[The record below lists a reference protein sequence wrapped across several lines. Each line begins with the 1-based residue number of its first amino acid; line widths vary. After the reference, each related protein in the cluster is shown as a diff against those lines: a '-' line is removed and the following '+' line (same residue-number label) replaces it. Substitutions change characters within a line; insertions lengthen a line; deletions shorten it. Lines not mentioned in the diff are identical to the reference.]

1 MVGSVKVVCL
11 RMKPPAA
18 LRRADVRHHAAAAG
32 IGCVALML
40 DILVA
45 AYQSNHLQT

>member
-1 MVGSVKVVCL
+1 MSAYETPC
-11 RMKPPAA
+11 RDAPRRRHRAAPA
-18 LRRADVRHHAAAAG
+18 AAAAG